1 VNIWVILFI
10 VMSVIFLAIPFITVS
25 KREIN
30 GMGKVEEESGA
41 GSIGTILL
49 DLEQLDLDL
58 ATGKLTPEDHD
69 QMRNRLRQELSEI
82 DHEGVQETGEADGAL
97 S

>member
-1 VNIWVILFI
+1 MNIWVILFI

-25 KREIN
+25 KREVN
-30 GMGKVEEESGA
+30 GTGNVEEESGA

-69 QMRNRLRQELSEI
+69 EMRSRLRQELSEI
-82 DHEGVQETGEADGAL
+82 DHEGVKETGGADGAF